1 MRYGILSAEKD
12 LSDDY
17 RSIDTLNYYI
27 RDMEYI
33 PIFMNTKESTIKWTD
48 HNGKHFVRPSA
59 RDASRRISSLKDR
72 SKTISVMEK
81 LISMIQQDDVVMFV
95 DICQLSKI
103 TSEQIYLYERF
114 LEKGINL
121 EFIRNPWLDSE
132 NFTVSALE
140 ETANT
145 KRILENVIANTGKA
159 ISSTDFISQLKSSQ
173 YQASIEVKK
182 TLENE

>member
-33 PIFMNTKESTIKWTD
+33 PVFMNTKESTIRWTD
-48 HNGKHFVRPSA
+48 HNGKHFVKPSIRNA
-59 RDASRRISSLKDR
+59 PTQIFSLKDR
-72 SKTISVMEK
+72 SKTISIMEK
-81 LISMIQQDDVVMFV
+81 LISMIQQEDIVMFV

-103 TSEQIYLYERF
+103 TSEQVYLYERF

-121 EFIRNPWLDSE
+121 EFIRNSWLDSD
-132 NFTVSALE
+132 NFSLSALE

-145 KRILENVIANTGKA
+145 KRILENVIVKTGKA
-159 ISSTDFISQLKSSQ
+159 ISSTDSFSQLKESQ
-173 YQASIEVKK
+173 YQSSREVKK
-182 TLENE
+182 TLEIE